1 MDVSVIVPV
10 YNAEAYIEKC
20 LLSLKSQSTEIDL
33 EFIIVNDGSTDN
45 SEIICKSII
54 ETDERFKYYCKENGG
69 SASARNCGIE
79 HSKADYIAFLDSDDY
94 VEQDYFASMFRIAE
108 CNKADVVVTSYIY
121 ELNGQKRI
129 IKPLVKEGIYDEDE
143 KREIMSG
150 VISLDIRGNRTVA
163 SALWSKLFSRDLII
177 HEYKKINEQI
187 RIGEDLAL
195 VVRCLN
201 NARRICISKDAT
213 PGYHYLM
220 RQGQITRSYDSIYER
235 RVPLLLNSLIDANKE
250 KSIFSFDEQFERIVV
265 ASACGGF
272 ENLLYFRDL
281 PFNEIK
287 TRIKYLCY
295 MAKYYSKLRIT
306 EADTTEEK
314 TKKYLIKS
322 GNSFLIYIMYSI
334 LARRF
339 GYRGENK

>member
-1 MDVSVIVPV
+1 MDVSIIVPV
-10 YNAEAYIEKC
+10 YNAEAYLEKC

-45 SEIICKSII
+45 SETICKKII
-54 ETDERFKYYCKENGG
+54 ESDTRFKYYCKKNGG
-69 SASARNCGIE
+69 SASARNFGIE
-79 HSKADYIAFLDSDDY
+79 HAKGDYISFLDSDDF
-94 VEQDYFASMFRIAE
+94 VEKDYFASMFRTAE
-108 CNKADVVVTSYIY
+108 CSKADVVVTSYIY

-129 IKPLVKEGIYDEDE
+129 ITPLVKEGIYGEDE

-150 VISLDIRGNRTVA
+150 AISLDVRGNRTVA
-163 SALWSKLFSRDLII
+163 SALWAKLFSRDLIVQ
-177 HEYKKINEQI
+177 EYKKINEQI

-201 NARRICISKDAT
+201 HARRICISKDAT
-213 PGYHYLM
+213 PGYHYIM

-250 KSIFSFDEQFERIVV
+250 KSIFCFDEQFERIVV
-265 ASACGGF
+265 SSACGGF
-272 ENLLYFRDL
+272 ENLLYFKEL
-281 PFNEIK
+281 PYNEIK

-295 MAKYYSKLRIT
+295 MAQYYSKLRIT
-306 EADTTEEK
+306 KADTTEEK
-314 TKKYLIKS
+314 AKKYLIKS
-322 GNSFLIYIMYSI
+322 GNSFLIYIMYCI

-339 GYRGENK
+339 GYRGEKK